1 MFIVTYR
8 KIFFAIGILLVV
20 ASGVALSLWGLRP
33 GLDFTGGTLIEVQY
47 QKLPTVEE
55 VTQALGA
62 VGYEGATLRKAGETN
77 YIIRLPE
84 VKTEDRAQVQEALV
98 LGEAGGVEKRFSTV
112 GPVLGREA
120 IANSAFALIL
130 VVVGIILFIW
140 RAFRN
145 ITAPI
150 PSWKY
155 GVVAIIALIHDVVI
169 PMGVFAVLGAFA
181 GVEVDSLFVTALL
194 VILGFSI
201 HDTIVV
207 FDRVRENLH
216 TATSLEKK
224 DFARIVGKSISE
236 TFVRSLN
243 TSLTTIFA
251 IVALMIFGPESVR
264 LFAVALL
271 IGIGFGTYSSIF
283 IASPLLVTLDAF
295 QNRAGK

>member
-1 MFIVTYR
+1 M
-8 KIFFAIGILLVV
+8 
-20 ASGVALSLWGLRP
+20 
-33 GLDFTGGTLIEVQY
+33 
-47 QKLPTVEE
+47 
-55 VTQALGA
+55 
-62 VGYEGATLRKAGETN
+62 GATLRKAGESN

-84 VKTEDRAQVQEALV
+84 VKSEDRTKVQEALV

-130 VVVGIILFIW
+130 VIVGIILFIW

-155 GVVAIIALIHDVVI
+155 GIVAIVALIHDVVI

-216 TATSLEKK
+216 TATALEKK
-224 DFARIVGKSISE
+224 DFAQIVGKSISE
-236 TFVRSLN
+236 TFVRSIN
-243 TSLTTIFA
+243 TSLTTVFS
-251 IVALMIFGPESVR
+251 IVALMVFGPESVR
-264 LFAVALL
+264 LFAIALL
-271 IGIGFGTYSSIF
+271 IGISFGTYSSIF
-283 IASPLLVTLDAF
+283 IASPLLVTIDAF
-295 QNRAGK
+295 QNRARK